1 LWYTG
6 FLGSIDPEDTTI
18 NAVRD
23 SIGRSAN
30 GALVL
35 RETPAL
41 ARERATSPSFWFV
54 ARDVQGQTL
63 SEGEVPP
70 EYARI
75 GDALSAVG

>member
-1 LWYTG
+1 MLTLFVVLVLCALWYTG

-23 SIGRSAN
+23 SIGRGAN

-41 ARERATSPSFWFV
+41 ARERVTSPSFWFV
-54 ARDVQGQTL
+54 A
-63 SEGEVPP
+63 
-70 EYARI
+70 
-75 GDALSAVG
+75 